1 MTDNV
6 NHPPHY
12 KTGIKCD
19 HCDKEIECI
28 NISRNFN
35 FALGNVIKYVWRAKH
50 KGDYAEQL
58 RKARWYLNDE
68 IDRADGINF
77 CERVDS
83 EDKSNIS
90 IDVSGDFVDI
100 STGDIGVEIYQTDAG
115 TLEVRPVHPVP
126 KIDGADFLN
135 EQLENSNEILSKL
148 PTMQEYIEGYGTKLN
163 QIKYYVENIW
173 SQYMAVSNPKQRD
186 ASLCVEAI
194 QTLVEQFNGD

>member
-50 KGDYAEQL
+50 KGEYAEQL

-68 IDRADGINF
+68 IDRADG
-77 CERVDS
+77 S
-83 EDKSNIS
+83 
-90 IDVSGDFVDI
+90 
-100 STGDIGVEIYQTDAG
+100 
-115 TLEVRPVHPVP
+115 
-126 KIDGADFLN
+126 DFLRRLTADN
-135 EQLENSNEILSKL
+135 PSNKPNIDYSDGYYKTLREQTI
-148 PTMQEYIEGYGTKLN
+148 QDYGKKLN
-163 QIKYYVENIW
+163 QIKEYVDNIW

-186 ASLCVEAI
+186 SSLCVEAI